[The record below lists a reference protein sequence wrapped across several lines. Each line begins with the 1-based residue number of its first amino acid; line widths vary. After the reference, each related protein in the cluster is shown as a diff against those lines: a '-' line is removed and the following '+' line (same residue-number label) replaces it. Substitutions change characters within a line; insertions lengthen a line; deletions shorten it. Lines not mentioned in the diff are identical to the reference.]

1 MHCAGFTSDTYDRY
15 VLGLLEEPDRSH
27 VEAQIREQCPACL
40 AGVQRSMNLWLVFAE
55 TLENAEPSEDFRG
68 RIVRIAEL
76 SRKVLT
82 FPKNSAVREQRA
94 VPISTLLVICAITSI
109 LLVSSWYAARASIRM
124 DAQPPTADLE
134 RLAHEV
140 ANNQLKLDQEIE
152 RRRQLETQL
161 GSSGRAAIAQ
171 TRKVEDALTKA
182 QAVVEQQKTEIAH
195 DKQNVANTNSLLDAL
210 AHAGARLLP
219 LKASEA
225 AGKALGYAVL
235 AEKSRLV
242 FVCSNMPKP
251 SADHTFQ
258 LWILRKES
266 PSETSAVSAGVFMPA
281 ENGSCF
287 VDFHEAA
294 LLSDVSGVL
303 VTEEP
308 IEGKYDKPSG
318 PKLFE
323 AGTAEENKS

>member
-82 FPKNSAVREQRA
+82 
-94 VPISTLLVICAITSI
+94 LLVICAITSL